1 MTFWIIIVFMT
12 LAASLAVLRPLVS
25 SRKASEPVASHDIE
39 VYRDQMAEL
48 ERDRERGLISEE
60 DAGEARAEIGRR
72 LLKADEENQDP
83 RQGSA
88 GMLTKLAATV
98 AVLSIP
104 VVSWAFY
111 AGLGSPDM
119 PSQPLVA
126 RLSKPPQQSS
136 VAELIARAETHL
148 QRNPQDGDGWEVL
161 APIYMRTGRFQ
172 ESVDAWRKVIA
183 IKGESAQRLTG
194 LGEALGAAAGGNVDD
209 KSLAAF
215 QAALKLDPKDEKARF
230 FLGVA
235 DAQSGKL
242 DEARARWKDIAD
254 SAAENSPWKTASLN
268 AIEQANRNEQ
278 QAKAAP
284 AAPGPTAGDIAAA
297 KDMTA
302 GDRQAMI
309 EGMVERLAGKLK
321 DDPSDADGWQRLIRA
336 YAVLGRKEDA
346 AGALATA
353 RDALKAAPEKLAAL
367 EQFAAGLGL
376 ETAKEGN

>member
-12 LAASLAVLRPLVS
+12 LAASVAVMRPLIG
-25 SRKASEPVASHDIE
+25 RRQALEPAASHDLE

-48 ERDRERGLISEE
+48 ERDRERGLISEA

-72 LLKADEENQDP
+72 LIKADEDN
-83 RQGSA
+83 RRSARVSA
-88 GMLTKLAATV
+88 GTLTKVAATI

-119 PSQPLVA
+119 PSQPLAA
-126 RLSKPPQQSS
+126 RLSKSPQQST
-136 VAELIARAETHL
+136 VAELIARAENHL

-161 APIYMRTGRFQ
+161 APIYMRTGRFAD
-172 ESVDAWRKVIA
+172 SVNAWRKVIA

-194 LGEALGAAAGGNVDD
+194 LGEALGAAAGGNVDAA
-209 KSLAAF
+209 SLAAF
-215 QAALKLDPKDEKARF
+215 QVALKLDPKDEKARF

-235 DAQSGKL
+235 DAQGGKL
-242 DEARARWKDIAD
+242 DEARARWKEIAD
-254 SAAENSPWKTASLN
+254 GAAENSPWKRASLN

-284 AAPGPTAGDIAAA
+284 SAPGPTAGEVEASM
-297 KDMTA
+297 DMTA

-309 EGMVERLAGKLK
+309 AGMVERLAGKMK
-321 DDPSDADGWQRLIRA
+321 DNPADADGWQRLIRA
-336 YAVLGRKEDA
+336 YVVLGRKDEA
-346 AGALATA
+346 AGALQSA
-353 RDALKAAPEKLAAL
+353 RQGLSAQPDKLAAL
-367 EQFAAGLGL
+367 EQFAQGLGIAA
-376 ETAKEGN
+376 AKAGN